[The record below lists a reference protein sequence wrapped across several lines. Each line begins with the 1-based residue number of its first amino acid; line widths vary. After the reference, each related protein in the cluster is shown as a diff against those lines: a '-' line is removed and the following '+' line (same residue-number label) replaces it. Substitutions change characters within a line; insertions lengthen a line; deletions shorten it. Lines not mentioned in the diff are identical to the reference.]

1 MGPHIVC
8 GIDHTSGGDRAV
20 ATGAQLARDL
30 RCEVSLVH
38 VMRGAHLGKS
48 GDTIAIG
55 AAGEHRWL
63 QELSREYDLAPST
76 RVAVFGGDPADALI
90 DAAQAEDAEFIV
102 VGSRGFHELGDAV
115 FGSVSCALMR
125 NARCPVVVAPPALPV
140 PLVPLSLRPVVCG
153 VDGSE
158 RDHPTLR
165 LAADLATRLGA
176 GLHAVHAFD
185 PRPVAPAPAGAVPVV
200 LPVLS
205 EAAEATLEHAVREA
219 GVDAKRRVVSSSPAE
234 GLMRVAGET
243 NAGLLVVGSR
253 GRGKLG
259 SAILGSV
266 AIRLAAEAR
275 TPVVVLPPGAVVEG
289 GGHYDVA
296 EHDARQEPD
305 SRGADA
311 APIRL
316 PTPSCKR

>member
-1 MGPHIVC
+1 
-8 GIDHTSGGDRAV
+8 
-20 ATGAQLARDL
+20 
-30 RCEVSLVH
+30 
-38 VMRGAHLGKS
+38 
-48 GDTIAIG
+48 
-55 AAGEHRWL
+55 
-63 QELSREYDLAPST
+63 
-76 RVAVFGGDPADALI
+76 
-90 DAAQAEDAEFIV
+90 
-102 VGSRGFHELGDAV
+102 
-115 FGSVSCALMR
+115 
-125 NARCPVVVAPPALPV
+125 
-140 PLVPLSLRPVVCG
+140 
-153 VDGSE
+153 
-158 RDHPTLR
+158 
-165 LAADLATRLGA
+165 
-176 GLHAVHAFD
+176 
-185 PRPVAPAPAGAVPVV
+185 
-200 LPVLS
+200 
-205 EAAEATLEHAVREA
+205 
-219 GVDAKRRVVSSSPAE
+219 
-234 GLMRVAGET
+234 MRVAGET

>member
-1 MGPHIVC
+1 MRCSIPTRSSSSAWRSTARRPARSQRFPETTPTISAGSSADWSSDCKPARPSRPLRRLTACQRDDRIGIGDSDAGYRRGDAIDSTSTGDGVISLGDRRPRRELRGLRHQRLERPAERRPHQRIGVAVAPHIVC

-20 ATGAQLARDL
+20 STGAQLARDL

-38 VMRGAHLGKS
+38 VMRGTHLGKS
-48 GDTIAIG
+48 GDAIAIG

-63 QELSREYDLAPST
+63 QEVSREYDLAPST
-76 RVAVFGGDPADALI
+76 RVA
-90 DAAQAEDAEFIV
+90 
-102 VGSRGFHELGDAV
+102 
-115 FGSVSCALMR
+115 
-125 NARCPVVVAPPALPV
+125 
-140 PLVPLSLRPVVCG
+140 
-153 VDGSE
+153 
-158 RDHPTLR
+158 
-165 LAADLATRLGA
+165 
-176 GLHAVHAFD
+176 
-185 PRPVAPAPAGAVPVV
+185 
-200 LPVLS
+200 VLS

-296 EHDARQEPD
+296 DIVA
-305 SRGADA
+305 
-311 APIRL
+311 
-316 PTPSCKR
+316 